1 MFWVSDAY
9 ILPNQMFWVTI
20 DDLAIS
26 FNVIDFVEHVE
37 YDIGRGNFIGSFY
50 VTKSSKY
57 MVISI

>member
-37 YDIGRGNFIGSFY
+37 YDISRGNFIGSFY